1 LKITGAGNLE
11 GGGLVFNPTGNRG
24 GVVPGADTHAK
35 GLFVYGGGAD
45 FPITNHLSL
54 RTEYRGLVYGAPDFG
69 LKSLHTSAVTHTAQP
84 SVGITFHF

>member
-1 LKITGAGNLE
+1 M
-11 GGGLVFNPTGNRG
+11 FNSTGNRG

-54 RTEYRGLVYGAPDFG
+54 RTEYRCR
-69 LKSLHTSAVTHTAQP
+69 
-84 SVGITFHF
+84 